1 MDERGRDPRRRLDP
15 NGSGRDR
22 QPGPYLFPV
31 ESSEEVYR
39 ERSDRFGRDAAAAGA
54 RSSTVSNLRL
64 AAFALIAV
72 CVVLAVWLGL
82 PALTAPAVVF
92 LLAFGWLVW
101 HHAGLER
108 RRREALLRQR
118 INEES
123 LARLARRWNT
133 LPHRLQPPADPAHPY
148 AQDLDLFG
156 RASLLHLLDC
166 TTGPVG
172 SGILAG
178 WLLAPAD
185 PGVVAGRQSSVR
197 ELASQV
203 EFREELQVRG
213 RSRDLGLT
221 PDPEPFLAWCEEAP
235 WLRYRPLLLW
245 AARLSPLLL
254 WASLIAWLVRLAPVP
269 LWPVFLLSNLG
280 IGLLVTEPT
289 QRVLGRVA
297 AHKGALDQYGE
308 QLALLAGGGFAAPGL
323 RQLQSSAGAGGV
335 SGDRLLRRLD
345 RVVGFG
351 VPAGS
356 LAWLVLQALFLWNV
370 HVLWALERWQALAGG
385 RARAWLQALGELEAL
400 ASLAGL
406 AHAHPSW
413 AFPELDSEADGLVA
427 EAIGHPLLPPA
438 VRVDNDVSLGPP
450 GTFVL
455 VTGSNM
461 SGKSTLLRSI
471 GVNVVLAAAGAPVC
485 ARRLRLPPLRL
496 WTSMR
501 VADSLEE
508 GVSQFLAE
516 VRRLKQIVDAASE
529 PGARL
534 LYLLDEVLRGTN
546 TAERQVAARRV
557 IGHLAGRAT
566 LGCVSTHDLT
576 LADTARL
583 AAIARP
589 VHLKETIT
597 AGDGR
602 PAMSFDY
609 RLRPG
614 LATSTNALRLME
626 AMGLS
631 LEDEESKG
639 PPAPD

>member
-1 MDERGRDPRRRLDP
+1 M
-15 NGSGRDR
+15 
-22 QPGPYLFPV
+22 

-39 ERSDRFGRDAAAAGA
+39 ERSDRFGRDAAAAAA

-64 AAFALIAV
+64 AAFVLLAV

-82 PALTAPAVVF
+82 PVLTAPAALLLVV
-92 LLAFGWLVW
+92 FGWLVW

-118 INEES
+118 INDEA
-123 LARLARRWNT
+123 LARLGRRWNT

-166 TTGPVG
+166 TTGPMG
-172 SGILAG
+172 SGTLAG

-185 PGVVAGRQSSVR
+185 PGVVEGRQAGVR
-197 ELASQV
+197 ELASLL
-203 EFREELQVRG
+203 ELREELQVRG
-213 RSRDLGLT
+213 RSRDAGQT
-221 PDPEPFLAWCEEAP
+221 PDPEPFLAWCEDAP
-235 WLRYRPLLLW
+235 WLRHRPALLW

-254 WASLIAWLVRLAPVP
+254 WASLVAWLVRLAPVP
-269 LWPVFLLSNLG
+269 LWPVFLVANLG
-280 IGLLVTEPT
+280 IGLLAAEAT
-289 QRVLGRVA
+289 QRVLARVVE
-297 AHKGALDQYGE
+297 HKGALDQYGE
-308 QLALLAGGGFAAPGL
+308 QLGLLAGAGFSAPDLERLRSAA
-323 RQLQSSAGAGGV
+323 AAGGV
-335 SGDRLLRRLD
+335 SSDRLLRRLD
-345 RVVGFG
+345 RIVGFA
-351 VPAGS
+351 VPPGS
-356 LAWLVLQALFLWNV
+356 VAWLALQALFLWNV

-385 RARAWLQALGELEAL
+385 RARTWLQALGELEAL

-413 AFPELDSEADGLVA
+413 AFPELDPDAEGLVA

-438 VRVDNDVSLGPP
+438 VRIDNDVSLGPP
-450 GTFVL
+450 GTFLL

-471 GVNVVLAAAGAPVC
+471 GVNSVLAAAGAPVC
-485 ARRLRLPPLRL
+485 ARRLRLPPVRL

-557 IGHLAGRAT
+557 IAHLAGRGT

-576 LADTARL
+576 VADTPRL
-583 AAIARP
+583 AAVARP
-589 VHLKETIT
+589 VHLKESIT
-597 AGDGR
+597 ARDGR

-631 LEDEESKG
+631 LEGEEEG
-639 PPAPD
+639 E